1 MTKRSVVTKPFT
13 AKNVI
18 AKYRPLSLAVALLS
32 MSSVATAQEFS
43 QTIFFGDSLTDT
55 GRLAQIGKNSL
66 AAPIFSN
73 AQQSFTTNPDTT
85 WAGVLANAYGH
96 TATAND
102 GKTLTGTNY
111 AVGGARTK
119 EDVARVAPIL
129 GFTLFTIPSTQT
141 QVDSY
146 LKLTNNQADPKALYT
161 VWTGANDLFE
171 AANAKS
177 PEQALG
183 IITTAASHQATLVKQ
198 LGQAGANYI
207 LVPNIPDVGVTPS
220 YVNDPAKS
228 ATATTAAKL
237 YNQTLYKSLGN
248 QGVNVIPANTFA
260 LLQEAV
266 GNKAGFGFTNVNEPA
281 CQNLD
286 TDLTSL
292 ACKQS
297 DWQATS
303 ANANE
308 TYAFA
313 DGIHPSGRTHRIL
326 AQYYR
331 SIIETPAYIGQI
343 PQRLIYDGT
352 ATAKQLHRRL
362 ENLDRHQHSVWFDAD
377 VGGDKFITNA
387 DNKPSFMLGFDI
399 PQTHGHVG
407 AYLKYRNQEHQLGKN
422 IHADISQVGL
432 GLYRHYDKNQFRLKV
447 SAGIDRLHI
456 DTKRQL
462 DWDGPARVHQAKGS
476 GRRLHANLQGSHS
489 INTGKATY
497 RPYLGVG
504 IQSVKVAELIENQPQ
519 LSTALHFHQQAQKSV
534 QGEIGINWQYD
545 INPTIQLIADVG
557 HRYEFKDKTDPISTS
572 LPSMLEY
579 RQGFSTPVASIKR
592 HSTHAYVGTKFNFGR
607 ASVSAGLNATHH
619 NSTHDVGGFV
629 GMQTSF

>member
-1 MTKRSVVTKPFT
+1 MTKHSVVTKPFAT
-13 AKNVI
+13 KNVI

-32 MSSVATAQEFS
+32 MSSIATAQEFS

-66 AAPIFSN
+66 AAPLFSN

-146 LKLTNNQADPKALYT
+146 LKLTNHQADPKALYT

-183 IITTAASHQATLVKQ
+183 IITTAANHQATLVKQ

-237 YNQTLYKSLGN
+237 YNQTLYKSLDN

-266 GNKAGFGFTNVNEPA
+266 SNKAGFGFENVTSAA
-281 CQNLD
+281 CPNA
-286 TDLTSL
+286 TSSISSL
-292 ACKQS
+292 ACTQNN
-297 DWQATS
+297 WATPK
-303 ANANE
+303 ANE
-308 TYAFA
+308 THAFA

-331 SIIETPAYIGQI
+331 SIIDSPAQIGRL
-343 PQRLIYDGT
+343 PQ
-352 ATAKQLHRRL
+352 QLTHSGKANQQQLARRL
-362 ENLDRHQHSVWFDAD
+362 NSLHNHRQSLWIDGNVSNYQLDKHSKM
-377 VGGDKFITNA
+377 DKPNI
-387 DNKPSFMLGFDI
+387 MLGLNVAN
-399 PQTHGHVG
+399 THKHTG
-407 AYLKYRNQEHQLGKN
+407 AYLNYQKQDHRLSSTINADVKQIGVGVYHRHDFNQLR
-422 IHADISQVGL
+422 ISANVGL
-432 GLYRHYDKNQFRLKV
+432 
-447 SAGIDRLHI
+447 DRLDVHTDRHI
-456 DTKRQL
+456 A
-462 DWDGPARVHQAKGS
+462 WDGETRSHQARATGK
-476 GRRLHANLQGSHS
+476 RLHANLQGSYGFS
-489 INTGKATY
+489 QGNATY
-497 RPYLGVG
+497 RPYIG
-504 IQSVKVAELIENQPQ
+504 INAQEVQLNDLVENQST
-519 LSTALHFHQQAQKSV
+519 LSTALNFDMPTQQSL
-534 QGEIGINWQYD
+534 QGEIGINMDYALND
-545 INPTIQLIADVG
+545 KTSLIAG
-557 HRYEFKDKTDPISTS
+557 LGYQHEFKDSDKTIYTTVSSIREYNQGFAMPVKFHKQNVTNAHLGATLALGKTS
-572 LPSMLEY
+572 LNA
-579 RQGFSTPVASIKR
+579 GI
-592 HSTHAYVGTKFNFGR
+592 HANHQDGDTN
-607 ASVSAGLNATHH
+607 
-619 NSTHDVGGFV
+619 VGGFV
-629 GMQTSF
+629 GVQMAF